1 MASATPDLAPP
12 QPVTESRFSWR
23 WVHVAVAALAMVA
36 TLPGRTHGLGLFTEP
51 ILRSLS
57 LDRESYGFM
66 SLWAT
71 LLGGLFCFPCGWLL
85 DRLGT
90 RAVLVGVI
98 ASLGLSV
105 IAMTQVTPAGAITL
119 TIAND
124 FAPVIL
130 PGLFHG
136 LLLTRGFGQ
145 SALSVGS
152 LALIGRSAGRRPGL
166 AMGLYAFLTSLGF
179 MAAFGM
185 LRFIIPMQP
194 DWRITWG
201 AIGVVVLA
209 AAAPTAWLVRNN
221 ELDNTVS
228 DEASGT
234 TSRTLA
240 QALASPTFWAFS
252 LAVSFFG
259 MVSAGTSLFNESI
272 LAERRFSREVFL
284 NATYIG
290 IPFGLAANLLC
301 GWAAT
306 RVPLRFLLAPAM
318 AVLAA
323 DLAWFPHIETEPGV
337 YVYAAVMA
345 AAGGAITVCF
355 FAVWRRA
362 FGVAHLG
369 RIQGAAQ
376 FLTVVFSAAGP
387 QLFGSVKTRL
397 GEYAPMFPVLAAV
410 AAALAVL
417 ALIAKLSADKEVP

>member
-1 MASATPDLAPP
+1 MAISELAPAP
-12 QPVTESRFSWR
+12 PAARDRFSWR

-51 ILRSLS
+51 ILRSLQ

-66 SLWAT
+66 SFWAT

-90 RAVLVGVI
+90 RAVLVGVM
-98 ASLGLSV
+98 AALGLTV
-105 IAMTQVTPAGAITL
+105 IAMTQVTTAGAVTL
-119 TIAND
+119 TITSD

-130 PGLFHG
+130 PGLFVG
-136 LLLTRGFGQ
+136 LFLTRGFGQ

-152 LALIGRSAGRRPGL
+152 LSLIGRSAGRRPGL

-179 MAAFGM
+179 MAAFGA
-185 LRFIIPMQP
+185 LRFAIPMQL

-201 AIGVVVLA
+201 AIGIIVLA
-209 AAAPTAWLVRNN
+209 LAAPTARLVRND
-221 ELDNTVS
+221 ELDNTVTE
-228 DEASGT
+228 DVSGT
-234 TSRTLA
+234 KIFTLG

-252 LAVSFFG
+252 LSVSFFG

-272 LAERRFSREVFL
+272 LAERRFSQEVFL

-306 RVPLRFLLAPAM
+306 RVPMRFLLTAAM

-323 DLAWFPHIETEPGV
+323 DLAWFPHIETETAI
-337 YVYAAVMA
+337 YAYAAIMA

-362 FGVAHLG
+362 YGVAHLG

-387 QLFGSVKTRL
+387 QLFGSAKVRL
-397 GEYAPMFPVLAAV
+397 GEYRPVFPVLAAV
-410 AAALAVL
+410 AIGLAALTL
-417 ALIAKLSADKEVP
+417 FAKMPAERKNA